1 MDQLIEIKKNARKEA
16 VPIMKDSGIDF
27 LCDYI
32 KTHNVKRILEIGTA
46 VGYSAIR
53 FAQLDEEISV
63 STIENDIERYHQA
76 VKNIAGC
83 QLMDRITLYL
93 GDALTVDLK
102 DEFDLIFIDAAKA
115 QYTKF
120 FEHFKGNLAEGGA
133 IIADNL
139 SFHGM
144 VEDLSLTHNYSTKK
158 LIKKIKKFID
168 FLKLNEE
175 FDTEFLEIGDGISV
189 SKKNTRP
196 KKDIF
201 QILQDLSISYEIQE
215 HQPIF
220 CEEDAA
226 KVQINLQG
234 TKVKNLFVKDK
245 HNKMALVSLPLHKKA
260 DLKQIGQILD
270 SKRLSFCNPAELE
283 DYLHITPGSVTPFC
297 IMYDRLARIE
307 FILDEE
313 LCNDKILIHPMRN
326 TATVS
331 IMFSD
336 LLKFVENYNHSYKI
350 VRLSSKL

>member
-32 KTHNVKRILEIGTA
+32 QTHNVKRILEIGTA

-175 FDTEFLEIGDGISV
+175 FDTEFLEIGD
-189 SKKNTRP
+189 
-196 KKDIF
+196 
-201 QILQDLSISYEIQE
+201 
-215 HQPIF
+215 
-220 CEEDAA
+220 
-226 KVQINLQG
+226 
-234 TKVKNLFVKDK
+234 
-245 HNKMALVSLPLHKKA
+245 
-260 DLKQIGQILD
+260 
-270 SKRLSFCNPAELE
+270 
-283 DYLHITPGSVTPFC
+283 
-297 IMYDRLARIE
+297 
-307 FILDEE
+307 
-313 LCNDKILIHPMRN
+313 
-326 TATVS
+326 
-331 IMFSD
+331 
-336 LLKFVENYNHSYKI
+336 
-350 VRLSSKL
+350 